1 MKDIS
6 KWYTINMVLDIPTN
20 TYSILLS
27 EKDTG
32 KTIGE
37 AQNIPFFGKC
47 DYINYFAF
55 SSSDKL
61 CVDNVKN

>member
-1 MKDIS
+1 MTLMENGFRWKDIS

-37 AQNIPFFGKC
+37 AQNIPF
-47 DYINYFAF
+47 
-55 SSSDKL
+55 SE
-61 CVDNVKN
+61 NVII